1 MEAQEKFLR
10 FEGTPQEALDF
21 VERMVDATRGID
33 LPKVMGDFIFAIEV
47 QLQREGVL
55 DTNFNVIKGE
65 ERRTELALAMMDEG
79 RVVETG
85 HSTILIEVCRDLF
98 EEFKGE
104 EE

>member
-1 MEAQEKFLR
+1 MMGSNSMDKLINAVLAQIKEDIVDGDMTSIEELLR
-10 FEGTPQEALDF
+10 HTPEVSLLAYLPEEQWADH
-21 VERMVDATRGID
+21 AT
-33 LPKVMGDFIFAIEV
+33 PEPTK
-47 QLQREGVL
+47 
-55 DTNFNVIKGE
+55 
-65 ERRTELALAMMDEG
+65 ERRTKLALAMMDEG